1 MTKIGA
7 PRVIPAV
14 SGGGGTI
21 APIFAGVAEIK
32 PESHHVRHRR
42 RRDGD
47 LVPLRREVKKGGIRN
62 SMDVH

>member
-14 SGGGGTI
+14 MVSGDGGTI

-47 LVPLRREVKKGGIRN
+47 LVPLRREVKKGG
-62 SMDVH
+62 D

>member
-1 MTKIGA
+1 MTKIVA

-47 LVPLRREVKKGGIRN
+47 LVPLRREVKKWG
-62 SMDVH
+62 D